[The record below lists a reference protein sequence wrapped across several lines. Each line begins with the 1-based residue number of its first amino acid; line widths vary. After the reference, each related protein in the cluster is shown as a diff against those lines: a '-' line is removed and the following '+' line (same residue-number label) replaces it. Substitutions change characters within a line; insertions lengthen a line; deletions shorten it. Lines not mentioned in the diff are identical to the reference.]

1 MVNINIESVL
11 QLPVM
16 ENHLILAGENGLS
29 NIIHSITVHD
39 NIPSPQDSDISTF
52 KNDIY
57 ITSLF
62 FGKDN
67 PKFIIDFVK
76 HIKSLDASAIFII
89 DEFVNTIP
97 DEAIAFCNENA
108 LPVILLDR
116 KTPYSLIIS
125 SIMEYKI
132 YVQQLKSIES
142 NLRTL
147 MSYSTPQSTKE
158 SIIKELN
165 PNFSNHVQAIYCMK
179 SEEFANTDEKVPN
192 IIGLINRLNQYPSCF
207 AAEYRNGILI
217 IISKKNR
224 SILDFSRIEEE
235 LIEVVNNA
243 VLDYKFD
250 ISNILS
256 LMELG
261 TCISQAFMAANS
273 DCFSNSDTARYKDLG
288 ISKLLIGA
296 EGNPLFEDF
305 YNETILPIKEYD
317 QNNNTQLLQTM
328 FVLAKNDMDFKKTS
342 ETMFMHENTI
352 RYRINKVKELLSY
365 GVSDMDFFITV
376 SMLYK
381 IHILL
386 CL

>member
-1 MVNINIESVL
+1 M
-11 QLPVM
+11 
-16 ENHLILAGENGLS
+16 G
-29 NIIHSITVHD
+29 
-39 NIPSPQDSDISTF
+39 F
-52 KNDIY
+52 
-57 ITSLF
+57 
-62 FGKDN
+62 
-67 PKFIIDFVK
+67 
-76 HIKSLDASAIFII
+76 
-89 DEFVNTIP
+89 
-97 DEAIAFCNENA
+97 
-108 LPVILLDR
+108 
-116 KTPYSLIIS
+116 
-125 SIMEYKI
+125 
-132 YVQQLKSIES
+132 
-142 NLRTL
+142 
-147 MSYSTPQSTKE
+147 
-158 SIIKELN
+158 
-165 PNFSNHVQAIYCMK
+165 
-179 SEEFANTDEKVPN
+179 
-192 IIGLINRLNQYPSCF
+192 
-207 AAEYRNGILI
+207 LI

-243 VLDYKFD
+243 ILNYKFG

-273 DCFSNSDTARYKDLG
+273 DCFSNSVTARYKDLG

-342 ETMFMHENTI
+342 EAMFMHENTI

>member
-76 HIKSLDASAIFII
+76 HINSLDASAIFII

-147 MSYSTPQSTKE
+147 MSYNTPQSTKE

-179 SEEFANTDEKVPN
+179 SEEFANADEKVPN

-224 SILDFSRIEEE
+224 STLDFSRIEEE

-243 VLDYKFD
+243 VLDYKFG

-342 ETMFMHENTI
+342 EAMFMHENTI
-352 RYRINKVKELLSY
+352 RYRITKVKELLSY